1 MQEEKYKLIAPD
13 VNRLISCYSH
23 EIQNPEQ
30 PSATLVEAMDPLFI
44 AMEDLAPSRENDE
57 AKGIWVT
64 VPRGEITDWSTYK
77 EARDYDGVK
86 SKKEYME
93 LWQDYYPFEMEWYY
107 VRIIENKPDSS
118 WKFRG
123 LSVVSRRERCLIVN
137 ADLKNGVRE
146 ETWYKEEPAIELCKL
161 LLPAVKHSMEMLRD
175 GTYNVFVS
183 ENLPYPHRTGVVK
196 RSVVYVAEP
205 EYKDRV
211 FEGLKPEQIQQYRNL
226 IISGANDE
234 LKIGR
239 LEKMTAN
246 DFFRACE
253 LGYKAIGKMTEGFTP
268 VQLYRRYSD
277 GRDEGL
283 TGEGHGLNE
292 GPGIDFDDPA
302 AWEEW
307 YFGSRGG
314 GHPWEIV
321 PGGNS
326 THMDLFVRHDKNTLD
341 WKVRFGEMTQEEAD
355 QHPFGF
361 YYLITG
367 KHRPMES
374 VNFYLA
380 LHDAGLPVLISDAE
394 EILARFDASDYI
406 GIVPH
411 SMIPKYCESMFPKEY
426 GRVIDFMHVY
436 EEDLEKYKDDIIWL
450 PEDPA
455 ELRKN

>member
-1 MQEEKYKLIAPD
+1 MRKGYKLTAPD

-30 PSATLVEAMDPLFI
+30 PSWVLVESMDPLFK
-44 AMEDLAPSRENDE
+44 AMENLAPSRENDE

-86 SKKEYME
+86 SKKEYVE
-93 LWQDYYPFEMEWYY
+93 LWREYYPFELEWYY
-107 VRIIENKPDSS
+107 VCIIENKPDSS
-118 WKFRG
+118 WKFRA
-123 LSVVSRRERCLIVN
+123 LSVVSRRERCLVVN
-137 ADLKNGVRE
+137 ADLKDGVRE

-175 GTYNVFVS
+175 GTYNAYVAK
-183 ENLPYPHRTGVVK
+183 NLPYPYKTGVIK
-196 RSVVYVAEP
+196 RSVVYAAEP
-205 EYKDRV
+205 EYRDRE
-211 FEGLKPEQIQQYRNL
+211 FEGLKSEQIQQFRSL
-226 IISGANDE
+226 INSGVNDE
-234 LKIGR
+234 LRIGR
-239 LEKMTAN
+239 LERMTAN

-253 LGYKAIGKMTEGFTP
+253 LGYKAIGKETEGFSP
-268 VQLYRRYSD
+268 VQLYLRYSD

-292 GPGIDFDDPA
+292 GPGIDFDNPA

-314 GHPWEIV
+314 GHPWEVV

-326 THMDLFVRHDKNTLD
+326 THMDLFVRHDRNTLD
-341 WKVRFGEMTQEEAD
+341 WKVRAGYMTQEEAD
-355 QHPFGF
+355 QHPVGL
-361 YYLITG
+361 YYQIIG

-374 VNFYLA
+374 VIFYLT

-411 SMIPKYCESMFPKEY
+411 SMIPKYCERMFPKEY
-426 GRVIDFMHVY
+426 GRVIDYMHVY
-436 EEDLEKYKDDIIWL
+436 EEDLEKYKGDIIWL
-450 PEDPA
+450 PEDIA
-455 ELRKN
+455 ELK